1 MSLEELLSLFDL
13 SIPFNE
19 TDLKIAKKKVLML
32 HPDKHIHNP
41 SIQTYYLKYLEAY
54 KKLVILYNHIKRET
68 NVEQLKKQEDCD
80 KHFKEYVEKH
90 GFKDKEFLKH
100 FNHMFENVHIKTT
113 DEEIGYDVWLK
124 STEDYYDKD
133 NIEKSRKTLINTIV
147 KIEEPKAENV
157 FGNQYYD
164 LKEAHRNTII
174 AIDEQQVLKEKPKY
188 KNVHEYEQ
196 HRKSSLG
203 TIKNSDESKK
213 ILQQEYKQNT
223 HDSLKLAYEYKDR
236 QEKMELRQKEYNSRF
251 FTIL

>member
-1 MSLEELLSLFDL
+1 MSLEELLSMFDL
-13 SIPFNE
+13 NIPFTE
-19 TDLKIAKKKVLML
+19 TDLKKAKKKVLML

-41 SIQTYYLKYLEAY
+41 SIPTYYLKYLEAY
-54 KKLVILYNHIKRET
+54 KKLVILYNHIKHET
-68 NVEQLKKQEDCD
+68 NVEAFEQQDCD
-80 KHFKEYVEKH
+80 ASFKDYVEKH
-90 GFKDKEFLKH
+90 GYKDKEFLKH

-113 DEEIGYDVWLK
+113 DEEIGYETWLK

-133 NIEKSRKTLINTIV
+133 NIEKSRKTLISTLV
-147 KIEEPKAENV
+147 KCDEPKAENV
-157 FGNQYYD
+157 FGNTYYD
-164 LKEAHRNTII
+164 LKEAHKNTII

-203 TIKNSDESKK
+203 NIKTTDESKK

-223 HDSLKLAYEYKDR
+223 HASLKLAYEYKQR
-236 QEKMELRQKEYNSRF
+236 QEQMELRQKEYNSRF